1 MLLRQSVGVEP
12 AQRRRTARSRRLV
25 GVSEQFAAAV
35 GPHDEVGAVT
45 NAEVA
50 DTRGIAEI
58 LADDDGPSRLAP
70 GSIRL
75 RLDIAYDGTAFS
87 GWAIQPVLRTVQGE
101 IESALSSIL
110 RRYPPIPRLSV
121 AGRTDAGVHAT
132 GQVAHLDLTEAQ
144 AASVLSPAR
153 GRNARA
159 ADTDAA
165 IALARRLN
173 GILSQKGDIVI
184 TAARIAPAGFDA
196 RFGALWRRYEYR
208 IADADS
214 VRDPLQ
220 RVRTTWLPGRHS
232 MERMDEAAKALC
244 GLHDFAAYC
253 KPKPRATTIRTL
265 QSFHWRRD
273 EQGVLIASLQ
283 ADAFCHSMVRA
294 LVGGCIAVGEG
305 RMSVARL
312 LELRDAGERTAAFKV
327 MPARGLV
334 MTQVGYPDDAELALR
349 AAQTRA
355 HRAL

>member
-1 MLLRQSVGVEP
+1 M
-12 AQRRRTARSRRLV
+12 
-25 GVSEQFAAAV
+25 AAV
-35 GPHDEVGAVT
+35 SPHGEVGADVSD
-45 NAEVA
+45 EVA
-50 DTRGIAEI
+50 DARSTEQI

-75 RLDIAYDGTAFS
+75 RLDIAYDGTNFS

-101 IESALSSIL
+101 IEGALSSIL
-110 RRYPPIPRLSV
+110 RRYPPIPRVSV

-132 GQVAHLDLTEAQ
+132 GQVAHVDLTAAQ

-153 GRNARA
+153 GRNARK
-159 ADTDAA
+159 ADTDSA

-184 TAARIAPAGFDA
+184 TKAQIAPDGFDA

-208 IADADS
+208 IADGLS
-214 VRDPLQ
+214 LRDPLQ
-220 RVRTTWLPGRHS
+220 RLRTTWLPGRHRIEP
-232 MERMDEAAKALC
+232 MEEVAQALC

-265 QSFHWRRD
+265 QNFSWRRD
-273 EQGVLIASLQ
+273 DDGVLIASLQ

-294 LVGGCIAVGEG
+294 LVGGCVAVGEG
-305 RMSVARL
+305 RLSIPRL
-312 LELRDAGERTAAFKV
+312 LQLRDAGERTAAFKV
-327 MPARGLV
+327 MPARGLTL
-334 MTQVGYPDDAELALR
+334 TQVGYPDDAELALR

>member
-1 MLLRQSVGVEP
+1 MTEQYAAPEP
-12 AQRRRTARSRRLV
+12 D
-25 GVSEQFAAAV
+25 
-35 GPHDEVGAVT
+35 PIDDDAVT
-45 NAEVA
+45 
-50 DTRGIAEI
+50 
-58 LADDDGPSRLAP
+58 RLAP

-75 RLDIAYDGTAFS
+75 RLDIAYDGTNFS

-101 IESALSSIL
+101 IESALDSIL
-110 RRYPPIPRLSV
+110 RRNPPTPRLVV

-132 GQVAHLDLTEAQ
+132 GQVAHLDLTAAQ

-159 ADTDAA
+159 ADSDAA

-184 TAARIAPAGFDA
+184 RAARLAPPGFDA

-214 VRDPLQ
+214 ERDPLQ
-220 RVRTTWLPGRHS
+220 RFRTTWLPGRHRL
-232 MERMDEAAKALC
+232 EPMDEVAQELC

-265 QSFHWRRD
+265 QSFYWRRD

-294 LVGGCIAVGEG
+294 LVGGCVAVGVG
-305 RMSVARL
+305 RLTPARL
-312 LELRDAGERTAAFKV
+312 IELRDARERTAAFKV

-334 MTQVGYPDDAELALR
+334 LTEIGYPDDAALALR
-349 AAQTRA
+349 AAETRA